1 MLHWIENYKAENGQ
15 ENLLSKLKCLTPR
28 YRAHREVRLRGVENL
43 ATYSTPTITHINLC
57 SAFVQTF
64 VTGKIDRFQW
74 VKPYRWSC
82 VCFISRYCDKNCIF
96 CGKKL
101 PWILLIILFRVR
113 IYRVG
118 RYEMAFKPNL
128 LFLSVFLIVR
138 LFLKIFLTVLRIR
151 IQISSLFSNVVNRIP
166 NMDPDPNSEL
176 SLHAII
182 YVSFFTRSSIHF

>member
-1 MLHWIENYKAENGQ
+1 MSA
-15 ENLLSKLKCLTPR
+15 LSQVIVTKIV
-28 YRAHREVRLRGVENL
+28 Y
-43 ATYSTPTITHINLC
+43 
-57 SAFVQTF
+57 FV
-64 VTGKIDRFQW
+64 GK
-74 VKPYRWSC
+74 
-82 VCFISRYCDKNCIF
+82 N
-96 CGKKL
+96 KKL

-113 IYRVG
+113 TSIYRVG